1 MVAHEGV
8 DVHPDHLQAI
18 VDLVEKQESVS
29 NVVDDGSNNSSS
41 GGDVSNKD

>member
-1 MVAHEGV
+1 M